1 MADPPISTSSAPAV
15 SILMPFLDPG
25 PYIGDA
31 IASVQAQTFAD
42 WELLLIDDGTR
53 DGSLALAQE
62 SAETDPRISVLPALS
77 SGPLGAAA
85 ARNRALSGTYDDYIQ
100 TDAAI
105 NRGNSGGPLVK
116 SAST

>member
-77 SGPLGAAA
+77 SGPLGPAA
-85 ARNRALSGTYDDYIQ
+85 
-100 TDAAI
+100 
-105 NRGNSGGPLVK
+105 V
-116 SAST
+116 